1 LRQPDDEALTA
12 PQLDILALD
21 QMPRLLDGFRIV
33 GTRQPHEP
41 DKMPVAPDEIYSIV
55 HHPATP
61 TDLTKAIKRLSG
73 TSGNGRALHCRGQK
87 EERTMP
93 VLLLWGIPAVIF
105 VGGVGYFLV
114 HATH

>member
-1 LRQPDDEALTA
+1 M
-12 PQLDILALD
+12 LDRRP
-21 QMPRLLDGFRIV
+21 PRSRYGFPR
-33 GTRQPHEP
+33 
-41 DKMPVAPDEIYSIV
+41 
-55 HHPATP
+55 
-61 TDLTKAIKRLSG
+61 AIKRFREQVAIAARYIVVG
-73 TSGNGRALHCRGQK
+73 KR